1 VIEGL
6 LCTDKSLKAKNLL
19 QPQSGLSKVSVL
31 GAAGGTFYE
40 EFFCR
45 TSFTKKNFCPMK
57 TF

>member
-45 TSFTKKNFCPMK
+45 TSFTKK
-57 TF
+57 TFAP